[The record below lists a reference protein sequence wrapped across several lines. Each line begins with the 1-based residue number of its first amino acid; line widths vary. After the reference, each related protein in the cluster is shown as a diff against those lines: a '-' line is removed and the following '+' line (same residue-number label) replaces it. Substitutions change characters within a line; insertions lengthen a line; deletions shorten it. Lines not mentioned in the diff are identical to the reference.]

1 MPALGDLRGANVG
14 YGSRAAVHEGKATA
28 GHHQQAEIT
37 PTPLYAVWSGK
48 ERWYTYDGIKL
59 LDEPAGTTGDGETV
73 RSDLKMIRSPGFT

>member
-1 MPALGDLRGANVG
+1 LPVGAVMKVG
-14 YGSRAAVHEGKATA
+14 LGSRAAVHEGKATS

-59 LDEPAGTTGDGETV
+59 LDEPAGTTGDGEPWWAG
-73 RSDLKMIRSPGFT
+73 DGPF